1 MKIVHITKLPDG
13 GASWCAMRIS
23 HALTQQGIDSK
34 MLLMQGTPN
43 KYIYI
48 ADIDWIYKEPKNI
61 LIRLVM
67 KAIRLIFR
75 PKFERL
81 IYLRKKAAQNSNIFF
96 TSPVTAYTNITNHP
110 LIKEAD
116 IVHLHWVSDFI
127 DFPSFFKKVN
137 KPIVW
142 TIHDENPGLG
152 GFHYALHKS
161 TASKEYLALDKKY
174 EAIKQKAVN
183 GKNRPHLVAIS
194 KMMYSF
200 FENNKILKNCPITLI
215 HNGVDCKTFHPLNSL
230 QCRQELNIP
239 KDKKIFLYS
248 SYQIEDK
255 RKGLHILIPALEALK
270 DNNIILIC
278 LGNYKAI
285 PHSNYI
291 QIRCAGMIKETEM
304 LSKYYSA
311 ADYFILS
318 SFQEAFAQTPLEAM
332 ACGTPVIAF
341 PCSGIPELINKTN
354 GIMCEDFTV
363 NSLSKGISQALN
375 STFDNEKIREDI
387 LSRFAYDVIAKQY
400 IKLYKEILNKQHD

>member
-1 MKIVHITKLPDG
+1 MKIVHINKLPDG

-23 HALTQQGIDSK
+23 NALAQHGIDSK
-34 MLLMQGTPN
+34 MLLMQGTPSEN
-43 KYIYI
+43 TSI
-48 ADIDWIYKEPKNI
+48 AKIDWLYKTYKNI
-61 LIRLVM
+61 FMRLII
-67 KAIRLIFR
+67 KAIRLILR
-75 PKFERL
+75 PRFERL
-81 IYLRKKAAQNSNIFF
+81 TYKRKKAAKSSNAFF
-96 TSPVTAYTNITNHP
+96 TSPITAYTNIINHP

-152 GFHYALHKS
+152 GFHYALHKD
-161 TASKEYLALDKKY
+161 TASKEYLALDKEY
-174 EAIKQKAVN
+174 EAIKQKAIN

-194 KMMYSF
+194 QMMYSF
-200 FENNKILKNCPITLI
+200 FKNNKILKDCPITLI
-215 HNGVDCKTFHPLNSL
+215 HNGVDCKTFHPLNSF
-230 QCRQELNIP
+230 QCRHELNIP
-239 KDKKIFLYS
+239 NNTKVFLFS
-248 SYQIEDK
+248 SFQIEDT

-270 DNNIILIC
+270 NKNIILIC

-285 PHSNYI
+285 PQSHYI
-291 QIRCAGMIKETEM
+291 QIRCAGMIKDTEM

-311 ADYFILS
+311 ADYFVLS

-354 GIMCEDFTV
+354 GVICEDFTV
-363 NSLSKGISQALN
+363 NALNKGITQALN
-375 STFDNEKIREDI
+375 SSYDRKEIQEDI
-387 LSRFAYDVIAKQY
+387 ISRFSYEIIAKQY
-400 IKLYKEILNKQHD
+400 IKLYKKILNKENE